1 MLPSTLGWN
10 VGLAD
15 RKFFGYNR
23 IRRRT
28 RRALG
33 IRLGRSPN
41 RGNRFLG
48 VCPERL
54 AGNITVRLAFLR
66 LSEVCN
72 PLSRHFLGSGQRIFG
87 LPEAAFLFWVPGA
100 SPCLLR
106 PRNESVFPFCQ

>member
-54 AGNITVRLAFLR
+54 AGNITVRLAVLR
-66 LSEVCN
+66 LTEGCN
-72 PLSRHFLGSGQRIFG
+72 PRSRHFLRSGQPSLDR
-87 LPEAAFLFWVPGA
+87 PQEAFIVLIPIAA
-100 SPCLLR
+100 HLR
-106 PRNESVFPFCQ
+106 ARLV